1 MALWKLAG
9 STAIVLVIGGTVA
22 KADITPEQVWENWQA
37 LMASSG
43 QTVTTTSA
51 TRDGDTLVVEG
62 LTFAANDG
70 KGTSMTG
77 TIDEVNFADLGDG
90 TVEVTMSDS
99 YPITMTLPAGSAEGD
114 TPTTLTIAISQPG
127 LSMIAAGDEGETSYD
142 FEAPTVN
149 LKIEAIEGVAASAI
163 DLVADITM
171 TGLEGAYSLTMDGDA
186 QDLDSSFTAASTSF
200 VVSAKDPDTKG
211 DVRLT
216 ASVANMAGT
225 STGTLLPTMDMSDMM
240 AALNAGFAVESAF
253 TFGKTAYDFDVTEE
267 GKPTKITGA
276 IDSGDF
282 QVGMDKSKITY
293 GSGMKNVVLS
303 LSGAD
308 IPFPKLDVSYG
319 EGAFKVMMPIA
330 KSDTPQ
336 DFTFLTR
343 IVDLVL
349 PEEVW
354 GMIDPTAAFPR
365 DPATVIIDTKGT
377 ANWAFDIMDP
387 VQQQAQ
393 GDKTPGQ
400 IHSLEVTQLEAR
412 AAGAEIKGTGAFTF
426 DNTDLVT
433 WEGVPTPTGKM
444 DLTIKGANGVLDKL
458 VAMGMV
464 PEDQAMGARMMIA
477 MFAKPGAGPDE
488 LTSSLEFKDKGF
500 FANGQKLR

>member
-9 STAIVLVIGGTVA
+9 STALVLVIGGSGA
-22 KADITPEQVWENWQA
+22 QAEITPEQVWENWQA

-62 LTFAANDG
+62 LTFTANDG
-70 KGTSMTG
+70 EGTAMTG

-90 TVEVTMSDS
+90 TVEITMSDS
-99 YPITMTLPAGSAEGD
+99 YPITLSLPAGSAEGD
-114 TPTTLTIAISQPG
+114 TPTTLTIAVSQPG
-127 LSMIAAGDEGETSYD
+127 LSMIASGDDAESSYD
-142 FEAPTVN
+142 FEAPTLN
-149 LKIEAIEGVAASAI
+149 LKIEAVEGVAASAV
-163 DLVADITM
+163 DLVADVTM
-171 TGLEGAYSLTMDGDA
+171 TGLEGAYTLTKNGDA
-186 QDLDSSFTAASTSF
+186 NDLDSSFAAASTSV
-200 VVSAKDPDTKG
+200 VVSAKDPETNG

-216 ASVANMAGT
+216 ASVADMAGT
-225 STGTLLPTMDMSDMM
+225 STGTLLPTVDMADMV
-240 AALNAGFAVESAF
+240 AALNAGFAMDSAF
-253 TFGKTAYDFDVTEE
+253 TFGKTAYDFGLTED
-267 GKPTKITGA
+267 GKPTQITGSV
-276 IDSGDF
+276 DSGEF
-282 QVGMDKSKITY
+282 QVGMDKTRITY
-293 GSGMKNVVLS
+293 GTGVKNVVLS
-303 LSGAD
+303 MSGAD
-308 IPFPKLDVSYG
+308 IPFPKLDVTYG
-319 EGAFKVMMPIA
+319 EGAFKVMMPVA

-343 IVDLVL
+343 IVDMDL
-349 PEEVW
+349 PDEIW
-354 GMIDPTAAFPR
+354 GMFDPTGAFPR

-377 ANWAFDIMDP
+377 GNWAFDIMDP
-387 VQQQAQ
+387 VQQEAQ

-400 IHSLEVTQLEAR
+400 INSLEVTQLEAR
-412 AAGAEIKGTGAFTF
+412 AGGAEVKGTGSFTF

-433 WEGVPTPTGKM
+433 WDGVPTPTGKM

>member
-9 STAIVLVIGGTVA
+9 STALVMVVGSTGA
-22 KADITPEQVWENWQA
+22 QADVTPEQVWDNWQS
-37 LMASSG
+37 LMTSSG
-43 QTVTTTSA
+43 QTVTTTSVA
-51 TRDGDTLVVEG
+51 RDGDTLVVEG
-62 LTFAANDG
+62 LTFATKNGEDM
-70 KGTSMTG
+70 SMTG

-114 TPTTLTIAISQPG
+114 TPTTLTIAVSQPG
-127 LSMIAAGDEGETSYD
+127 LSMIAAGDEAETSYD
-142 FEAPTVN
+142 FEAPTLN
-149 LKIEAIEGVAASAI
+149 MKIEAIEGVAASAV
-163 DLVADITM
+163 DLVADVTM
-171 TGLEGAYSLTMDGDA
+171 TGLEGAYSLTKDGDT
-186 QDLDSSFTAASTSF
+186 QDLDSSFTVASASV
-200 VVSAKDPDTKG
+200 VVSTKDPDTKG
-211 DVRLT
+211 DVQLT
-216 ASVANMAGT
+216 ASMANMAGT
-225 STGTLLPTMDMSDMM
+225 STGTLLPSMDMTDMV
-240 AALNAGFAVESAF
+240 AALNAGFATESAF
-253 TFGKTAYDFDVTEE
+253 TFGKTAYDLDVTED

-276 IDSGDF
+276 IASGDF

-293 GSGMKNVVLS
+293 GTGTKNVTLS

-319 EGAFKVMMPIA
+319 EGSFKVMMPIA

-343 IVDLVL
+343 VVDLVL

-365 DPATVIIDTKGT
+365 DPATVIIDSKGT

-393 GDKTPGQ
+393 GEKTPGQ
-400 IHSLEVTQLEAR
+400 IHSLEITQLEAR

-444 DLTIKGANGVLDKL
+444 DLTIKGANGILDKL

-500 FANGQKLR
+500 YANGQKLR